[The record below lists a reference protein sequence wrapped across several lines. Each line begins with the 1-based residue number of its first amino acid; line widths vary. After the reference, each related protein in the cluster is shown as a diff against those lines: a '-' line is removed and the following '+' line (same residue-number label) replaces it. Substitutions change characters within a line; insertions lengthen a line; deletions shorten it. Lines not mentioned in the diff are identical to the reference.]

1 MNELSVKNYLSEQLN
16 FSPNDIQKLEIF
28 KNELLSFN
36 LKYNLISKKSEKDV
50 WHRHI
55 LDSAQLINFIDFK
68 SDLSLSD
75 LGTGGGFPGIV
86 LAIFNKNSKF
96 HVKLYEKS
104 KIKCK
109 FLSSLKQKISIEF
122 SLYENDYQSHN
133 IESSYIVCR
142 AFKKL
147 PKILEI
153 SREKAA
159 KPHKL
164 IILKG
169 KDAQEN
175 IKSAFKGHNHKYRL
189 INSITDKE
197 SKIVIAETVK

>member
-75 LGTGGGFPGIV
+75 LGTGGGFPGII

-109 FLSSLKQKISIEF
+109 FLSSIKQKISIEF
-122 SLYENDYQSHN
+122 SLYENDYQSHK
-133 IESSYIVCR
+133 IESSYIVSR

-153 SREKAA
+153 SREKAS

-169 KDAQEN
+169 KDTQEK

-197 SKIVIAETVK
+197 SKIIIAETVK

>member
-1 MNELSVKNYLSEQLN
+1 MNELSVKSYLFKKLN
-16 FSPNDIQKLEIF
+16 FSSNDIQKLEIF

-55 LDSAQLINFIDFK
+55 LDSAQLINFIDFN
-68 SDLSLSD
+68 SDSSLSD

-109 FLSSLKQKISIEF
+109 FLKTIKERVPVNFI
-122 SLYENDYQSHN
+122 LYENDYQSHKL
-133 IESSYIVCR
+133 ESDYIVCR

-147 PKILEI
+147 PEILKI
-153 SREKAA
+153 SREKAV
-159 KPHKL
+159 KQHKL

-169 KDAQEN
+169 KDTQDE
-175 IKSAFKGHNHKYRL
+175 IKSAFKGHSHKYRL
-189 INSITDKE
+189 INSITNKE

>member
-75 LGTGGGFPGIV
+75 LGTGGGFPGII

-109 FLSSLKQKISIEF
+109 FLSSIKQKISIEF
-122 SLYENDYQSHN
+122 SLYENDYQSHKL
-133 IESSYIVCR
+133 ESSYIVSR
-142 AFKKL
+142 AFKKS
-147 PKILEI
+147 PQIREI
-153 SREKAA
+153 SHEKSS

-169 KDAQEN
+169 KDTQEK

-197 SKIVIAETVK
+197 SKIIIAETVK

>member
-96 HVKLYEKS
+96 HVKLFEKS

-109 FLSSLKQKISIEF
+109 FLSSIKQQISIEF
-122 SLYENDYQSHN
+122 SLYENDYQSHK

-153 SREKAA
+153 SREKAS

-164 IILKG
+164 VILKG
-169 KDAQEN
+169 KDTQEK

-197 SKIVIAETVK
+197 SKIIIAETVK

>member
-109 FLSSLKQKISIEF
+109 FLSSIKQKISIEF
-122 SLYENDYQSHN
+122 SLYENDYQSHK
-133 IESSYIVCR
+133 IESSYIVSR

-153 SREKAA
+153 SREKAS

-169 KDAQEN
+169 KDTQEK

-197 SKIVIAETVK
+197 SKIIIAETVK

>member
-75 LGTGGGFPGIV
+75 LGTGGGFPGII

-109 FLSSLKQKISIEF
+109 FGWVF
-122 SLYENDYQSHN
+122 G
-133 IESSYIVCR
+133 
-142 AFKKL
+142 
-147 PKILEI
+147 P
-153 SREKAA
+153 
-159 KPHKL
+159 
-164 IILKG
+164 
-169 KDAQEN
+169 
-175 IKSAFKGHNHKYRL
+175 
-189 INSITDKE
+189 
-197 SKIVIAETVK
+197 